1 MDEYGLNVWMN
12 RKEKKENGNE
22 KREKEKISNFSM
34 ALRIYCPCQRLLLL
48 LRFSLT

>member
-22 KREKEKISNFSM
+22 KREKEKKYQIFQWHCGFT
-34 ALRIYCPCQRLLLL
+34 ALASDYYYYLD
-48 LRFSLT
+48 FH